1 MYKFLIRP
9 LLFCFNA
16 ETAHNITFAML
27 SALRHIPFA
36 RKAVRAIC
44 SPEIK
49 GISRTVFG
57 LTFKNPVGLA
67 GGLDKNGEHYNV
79 LSDFGFSFIEIG
91 SLTPEPQAGNPK
103 PRLFRVIQDRAIIN
117 RMGINNKGVRNAVA
131 YLKRYGKE
139 TIVAANISKNAV
151 TPNEDA
157 ARDYEK
163 AFVAMY
169 EHVDMFVI
177 NVSCPNVTGLTNL
190 QDVSFLSGITD
201 RLISIRSSMDKYRP
215 ILIKLSPDVE
225 YQQVDN
231 ILEYA
236 MKAGIDGVVAG
247 NTTRSREG
255 LTVGK
260 DRIALIGNGGMSGAP
275 LYSKNLALVR
285 HISQKT
291 EGRLPIIGV
300 GGIMSP
306 GQAKEMLDA
315 GASLIEI
322 YSGFIYEGP
331 GLVKRINRHLGRL
344 ATGNNITEN

>member
-117 RMGINNKGVRNAVA
+117 RMGINNKGVQNAVA

-169 EHVDMFVI
+169 ENVDMFVI

-255 LTVGK
+255 LTIGK
-260 DRIALIGNGGMSGAP
+260 DRIAHIGNGGMSGAP
-275 LYSKNLALVR
+275 LYNKNLALVR

-331 GLVKRINRHLGRL
+331 GLVRRINRYLGRL
-344 ATGNNITEN
+344 ATGNITEN